1 MNSRLK
7 EIDMIVDSMIPND
20 YINVLI
26 KKYKLEDYDYIKT
39 VEDFSVLRLR
49 GSMKYINKVDKKL
62 RNGGLLIKIFQQNGK
77 WIAIIKQYNKNY
89 YISFDA
95 NYIFYVNCK
104 QELVRDWAECFVT
117 ECEKGLYNIE

>member
-7 EIDMIVDSMIPND
+7 EIDMMVDNMIPND
-20 YINVLI
+20 YINILI

-39 VEDFSVLRLR
+39 VEEFSVLRLR

-77 WIAIIKQYNKNY
+77 WIAVIKQYNKNY

-117 ECEKGLYNIE
+117 ECEKGLYSIE

>member
-1 MNSRLK
+1 MNDRLK

-26 KKYKLEDYDYIKT
+26 KQYKLEDYDYIKT
-39 VEDFSVLRLR
+39 VEEFSVLRLR

>member
-1 MNSRLK
+1 MNDRLK

-39 VEDFSVLRLR
+39 VEEFSVLRLR

-77 WIAIIKQYNKNY
+77 WIAVIKQYNKNY

-117 ECEKGLYNIE
+117 ECEKGLYSIE

>member
-7 EIDMIVDSMIPND
+7 EIDMMVDNMIPND
-20 YINVLI
+20 YINILI

-39 VEDFSVLRLR
+39 VEEFSVLRLR

-77 WIAIIKQYNKNY
+77 WIAVIKQYNKNY
-89 YISFDA
+89 YVSFDA

-117 ECEKGLYNIE
+117 ECEKGLYSIE